1 MVLTFAGGVSPPRPG
16 VSLLFSVSYPQASR
30 SYYLFFN
37 YLFFNYL
44 FFNYLYGSSLWYK
57 NLGGGLHFGTNLP
70 IRGSSLWYWKT
81 PSNHRR
87 LWVNLAGVV
96 A

>member
-57 NLGGGLHFGTNLP
+57 NLGGGGVFTLVQIYPLGGLHFGTGKLP
-70 IRGSSLWYWKT
+70 RITG
-81 PSNHRR
+81 
-87 LWVNLAGVV
+87 ACG
-96 A
+96 